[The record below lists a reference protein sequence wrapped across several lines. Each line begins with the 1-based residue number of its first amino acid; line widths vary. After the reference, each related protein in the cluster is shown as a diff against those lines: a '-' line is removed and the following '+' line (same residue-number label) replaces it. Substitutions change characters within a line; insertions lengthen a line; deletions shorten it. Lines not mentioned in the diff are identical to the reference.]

1 MLKGFL
7 AVVLSFFQL
16 LFPSIEIT
24 EQDDPFLNDSEF
36 CYIQDLNLVRALSI
50 ELEAH
55 LSQGGKLPANAELGA
70 FFSRTINAINE
81 NGEPVAFDVDGEE
94 IIKDSRGNR
103 IVYEINGLYSFIIYG
118 VGGDGIANTDDDVK
132 LDNPPPSYIDED
144 LLSAYEYTPY
154 AREAI
159 LLAGEIF
166 TLQKIR
172 MFNTFAQYY
181 YFSKGKFL
189 KIERAEEYFAKHLM
203 GDASLKDAWG
213 NNLIMVER
221 YRGIEFVSAGHDGIF
236 GINPETKKC
245 DDLYQGD
252 LPPTLRAI
260 DIDALLAQVDGGE

>member
-1 MLKGFL
+1 MIEGFL

-16 LFPSIEIT
+16 LLPSMGIT

-55 LSQGGKLPANAELGA
+55 LSQGGKLPADAEFGA
-70 FFSRTINAINE
+70 FFSKTINAMDE
-81 NGEPVAFDVDGEE
+81 NGEPMVFNVDGEE
-94 IIKDSRGNR
+94 IIKDSKGNR
-103 IVYEINGLYSFIIYG
+103 VAYKIIDRYSFVIYG
-118 VGGDGIANTDDDVK
+118 LGEDEIANIDDDVN
-132 LDNPPPSYIDED
+132 LDNPPPSYIDDD
-144 LLSAYEYTPY
+144 LLSVYEDAPY

-172 MFNTFAQYY
+172 MFNTFAQYH
-181 YFSKGKFL
+181 YFSKEKFL
-189 KIERAEEYFAKHLM
+189 KIEHAEKYFAKHLM

-221 YRGIEFVSAGHDGIF
+221 YGGIEFVSAGHDGIF
-236 GINPETKKC
+236 GINPGTEKC

-252 LPPTLRAI
+252 LPANTARYRY
-260 DIDALLAQVDGGE
+260 